1 MEKVTLSL
9 MDELKRIDDYTY
21 LTLGK
26 LLFETVIDYRMMTD
40 SRSYFAGGYSF
51 MNQFALTLADE
62 IRKDQTSTFVKQ
74 SFAYVNM
81 IGESNNL
88 EVVNILRIGILEIL
102 YTEGPVVKEFTK
114 SQLSDKGKS
123 LWVHFSKF
131 YL

>member
-1 MEKVTLSL
+1 MENVTLSL

-26 LLFETVIDYRMMTD
+26 LLFETVIDYRMMAD
-40 SRSYFAGGYSF
+40 SNSCFAGGYFF
-51 MNQFALTLADE
+51 MNEFAVTLAEE
-62 IRKDQTSTFVKQ
+62 IRKDQTSAFVKQ
-74 SFAYVNM
+74 SFTYINM

-88 EVVNILRIGILEIL
+88 EVLNILRIGILEIL
-102 YTEGPVVKEFTK
+102 YTEGAVVKEFTK
-114 SQLSDKGKS
+114 SQLSDKGES